1 MVKVF
6 LRKYHSYLTIIIVAA
21 LLEAVIGNYSAFRSA
36 LCKQITMA
44 ENMQTDEDG
53 VFRTNVYPINQD
65 VKNIYID
72 LELENCEEAEVTVS
86 ISDEGDTYPYDI
98 PSFYVVPSERSTH
111 YTNLYPFGEIKD
123 IQISVL
129 VPEWAKADNIK
140 IIANI
145 S

>member
-86 ISDEGDTYPYDI
+86 ISDEKN
-98 PSFYVVPSERSTH
+98 E
-111 YTNLYPFGEIKD
+111 NCLYYGTG
-123 IQISVL
+123 
-129 VPEWAKADNIK
+129 N
-140 IIANI
+140 
-145 S
+145 